1 MKISIAQTK
10 YRILDFDKCI
20 TDFKINYNEA
30 LRRGS
35 DVLVF
40 PSMFLGKTKHSE
52 LLERSK
58 YSQNI
63 CKFIEFTK
71 EQVND
76 SILIVFGHSVYKDGK
91 FLDIVSVI
99 TNHKVILT
107 VSQCNLPEFFSY
119 KGNVFAVLNFED
131 ALLFKELS
139 PKFGE
144 NLKKAQYLII
154 PSKSYFTKEKNNLR
168 LKFFER
174 VAVENNLD
182 VVYSNFYG
190 SEDSAVYD
198 GFSFFINSFGKIKQA
213 KGFEFDFISNDAFQ
227 DLKFDTCNEIFE
239 KIILAISLVLR
250 EYVCFS
256 GFSKVHLG
264 LSGGID
270 SALVACLAC
279 FALGAEN
286 VVGISMPS
294 KFSSADS
301 ISDAKELSRKLGF
314 KLIEMPIKDL
324 FEVSS
329 RFFEGHFDV
338 KGVTGENLQARL
350 RGLLLMSYSNSQ
362 NSLLLNTGN
371 KSEIAVGYC
380 TLYGDT
386 CGGLAL
392 IGDLFKTEVYDLSK
406 YINSKFDQCIIPVN
420 ILLKEPSAELRFN
433 QKDSDYLP
441 KYEVLDVIL
450 NRYLID
456 NESVDSVYLNF
467 EKDIVDKVLN
477 LYFKN
482 EYKRR
487 QGAPIVKVSKKTF
500 GFELSIPILNNMV
513 WNDGYGLVFKCS
525 FFFKILLIMF
535 LREKLKI

>member
-1 MKISIAQTK
+1 MKISIAQAK
-10 YRILDFDKCI
+10 YRALDFNKCI
-20 TDFKINYNEA
+20 ADFKANYDEA
-30 LRRGS
+30 LLRGS

-40 PSMFLGKTKHSE
+40 PSMFLGKTNYGDLFVH
-52 LLERSK
+52 SK

-63 CKFIEFTK
+63 CKFIEFMK

-76 SILIVFGHSVYKDGK
+76 NTLIVFGHSVYKGGK
-91 FLDIVSVI
+91 FVDIVSVI
-99 TNHKVILT
+99 SNHKVILT
-107 VSQCNLPEFFSY
+107 ASQGNSPGFFSY
-119 KGNVFAVLNFED
+119 KDNLFAVLNFED
-131 ALLFKELS
+131 ELLFEELI

-144 NLKKAQYLII
+144 DLKKAKYLII
-154 PSKSYFTKEKNNLR
+154 PAKSYFCKEKNNLR

-174 VAVENNLD
+174 VAIENNLD
-182 VVYSNFYG
+182 IVYSNFYG
-190 SEDSAVYD
+190 VEDSAVYD
-198 GFSFFINSFGKIKQA
+198 GRSFFINSFGKIKQA
-213 KGFEFDFISNDAFQ
+213 KGFEFDFISNDTFQ
-227 DLKFDTCNEIFE
+227 NLKFDTCNELFE

-250 EYVCFS
+250 EYISFS

-264 LSGGID
+264 VSGGID

-294 KFSSADS
+294 KFSSANS

-329 RFFEGHFDV
+329 RFFEGYFDV

-392 IGDLFKTEVYDLSK
+392 IGDLFKTEVYDFAK
-406 YINSKFDQCIIPVN
+406 YINAKFDQCIIPVN
-420 ILLKEPSAELRFN
+420 IILKEPSAELRFD
-433 QKDSDYLP
+433 QKDSDSLP

-456 NESVDSVYLNF
+456 NESVDSIYLNF

-500 GFELSIPILNNMV
+500 GFELSMPILNNM
-513 WNDGYGLVFKCS
+513 
-525 FFFKILLIMF
+525 I
-535 LREKLKI
+535 

>member
-10 YRILDFDKCI
+10 YRFLDFDKCI
-20 TDFKINYNEA
+20 ADFKINYDEA
-30 LRRGS
+30 LLRGS
-35 DVLVF
+35 EVLVF
-40 PSMFLGKTKHSE
+40 PSMFLSKIKYSD
-52 LLERSK
+52 LFERSK

-63 CKFIEFTK
+63 CKFIEFMR

-76 SILIVFGHSVYKDGK
+76 STLIVFGHSVYKGGK
-91 FLDIVSVI
+91 FVDVVSVI
-99 TNHKVILT
+99 SNHKVILS
-107 VSQCNLPEFFSY
+107 VSQCNLPGFFSY
-119 KGNVFAVLNFED
+119 KNKVFAVLNFED
-131 ALLFKELS
+131 ALLFKGLNS
-139 PKFGE
+139 KFGE
-144 NLKKAQYLII
+144 DLKQAQYLII
-154 PSKSYFTKEKNNLR
+154 PSKSYFTKDKNNLR

-190 SEDSAVYD
+190 AEDSAVYD
-198 GFSFFINSFGKIKQA
+198 GCSFFINNFGKVKQA

-227 DLKFDTCNEIFE
+227 DLKFDTCNELFE
-239 KIILAISLVLR
+239 RIILAISFVLR
-250 EYVCFS
+250 EYIYFS

-294 KFSSADS
+294 KFSASDS
-301 ISDAKELSRKLGF
+301 ISDARELSKKLGF

-324 FEVSS
+324 FDVSS
-329 RFFEGHFDV
+329 RFFEEYFDV
-338 KGVTGENLQARL
+338 EGITGENLQARL
-350 RGLLLMSYSNSQ
+350 RGLILMSYSNSQ

-392 IGDLFKTEVYDLSK
+392 IGDLFKTEVYDLAK
-406 YINSKFDQCIIPVN
+406 YINKKFDQYIIPVN
-420 ILLKEPSAELRFN
+420 IILKEPSAELRFN

-450 NRYLID
+450 NRYLLG
-456 NESVDSVYLNF
+456 NESVDSIYLHF
-467 EKDIVDKVLN
+467 EKGTVDKVLN
-477 LYFKN
+477 LYFKS

-487 QGAPIVKVSKKTF
+487 QGVPIVKVSKKTF

-513 WNDGYGLVFKCS
+513 
-525 FFFKILLIMF
+525 
-535 LREKLKI
+535 

>member
-10 YRILDFDKCI
+10 YRVLDLDKCI
-20 TDFKINYNEA
+20 ADFKINYGEA
-30 LRRGS
+30 LLKGS

-40 PSMFLGKTKHSE
+40 PSMFLGNIKYVE
-52 LLERSK
+52 LFERSK
-58 YSQNI
+58 YYQNI
-63 CKFIEFTK
+63 CKFIEFMK

-76 SILIVFGHSVYKDGK
+76 RTLIVFGHSAYKGGK
-91 FLDIVSVI
+91 FVDIISVI
-99 TNHKVILT
+99 SNHKVILT
-107 VSQCNLPEFFSY
+107 VSQYNLPEFFNY
-119 KGNVFAVLNFED
+119 KDNVFAVLNFED
-131 ALLFKELS
+131 SLLFEELN
-139 PKFGE
+139 PQFGE
-144 NLKKAQYLII
+144 NLKKAQYLIV
-154 PSKSYFTKEKNNLR
+154 PSKSYFTREKNNLR

-174 VAVENNLD
+174 IAVENNLD
-182 VVYSNFYG
+182 VVYSNYYG
-190 SEDSAVYD
+190 TEDSAVYD
-198 GFSFFINSFGKIKQA
+198 GCSFFINSFGKLKQA

-227 DLKFDTCNEIFE
+227 DLKFDTCNELFE

-250 EYVCFS
+250 EYIYFS

-264 LSGGID
+264 VSGGID

-294 KFSSADS
+294 KFSSVDS

-329 RFFEGHFDV
+329 RFFEGYFDV

-392 IGDLFKTEVYDLSK
+392 IGDLFKREVYDLAK
-406 YINSKFDQCIIPVN
+406 YINAKFDECIIPVN
-420 ILLKEPSAELRFN
+420 IILKEPSAELRFD

-441 KYEVLDVIL
+441 VYEVLDDIL
-450 NRYLID
+450 NRYLIS
-456 NESVDSVYLNF
+456 NESVDSIYLNF
-467 EKDIVDKVLN
+467 EKGIVDKVLN

-487 QGAPIVKVSKKTF
+487 QGVPIVKVSKKTF

-513 WNDGYGLVFKCS
+513 
-525 FFFKILLIMF
+525 
-535 LREKLKI
+535 

>member
-10 YRILDFDKCI
+10 YRALDFDKCI
-20 TDFKINYNEA
+20 VDFKNNYDEA
-30 LRRGS
+30 LLRGS

-40 PSMFLGKTKHSE
+40 PSMLLADTKYSD
-52 LLERSK
+52 LFGPSK

-63 CKFIEFTK
+63 CKCIEFMK

-76 SILIVFGHSVYKDGK
+76 STLIVFGHSVYKDGK
-91 FLDIVSVI
+91 FIDIVSVI
-99 TNHKVILT
+99 SNHKVILT
-107 VSQCNLPEFFSY
+107 VSQSNLPGFFSY
-119 KGNVFAVLNFED
+119 KDNVFAVLNFED
-131 ALLFKELS
+131 ALLFKELI
-139 PKFGE
+139 PKFSE

-174 VAVENNLD
+174 VAIENNLD

-198 GFSFFINSFGKIKQA
+198 GCSFFINSFGKIKQA

-227 DLKFDTCNEIFE
+227 DLKFDTCNELFE

-250 EYVCFS
+250 EYVSFS

-301 ISDAKELSRKLGF
+301 IFDAKELSSKLGF

-324 FEVSS
+324 FEVSG
-329 RFFEGHFDV
+329 RFFEGYFNV
-338 KGVTGENLQARL
+338 KGVTSENLQARL

-392 IGDLFKTEVYDLSK
+392 IGDLFKTEVYDLAK
-406 YINSKFDQCIIPVN
+406 HINAKFGQCIIPIN
-420 ILLKEPSAELRFN
+420 IILKEPSAELRFD

-441 KYEVLDVIL
+441 KYEVLDDIL
-450 NRYLID
+450 NRYLVD
-456 NESVDSVYLNF
+456 NESVDSIYLHF
-467 EKDIVDKVLN
+467 EKGIVDKVLN

-500 GFELSIPILNNMV
+500 GFDLSAPILNNM
-513 WNDGYGLVFKCS
+513 
-525 FFFKILLIMF
+525 I
-535 LREKLKI
+535 

>member
-10 YRILDFDKCI
+10 YRVLDFDKCVD
-20 TDFKINYNEA
+20 DFKINYNEA
-30 LRRGS
+30 LLRGS

-40 PSMFLGKTKHSE
+40 PFMFLGYTRCGE
-52 LLERSK
+52 LFGYSK

-63 CKFIEFTK
+63 CKCIDFMRER
-71 EQVND
+71 VND
-76 SILIVFGHSVYKDGK
+76 STLIVFGYSVYKDGK
-91 FLDIVSVI
+91 FVDIISVI
-99 TNHKVILT
+99 SNHEVILT
-107 VSQCNLPEFFSY
+107 VTQCNSPEFFTY
-119 KGNVFAVLNFED
+119 KDNVFAVLNFED
-131 ALLFKELS
+131 DLLFKESS

-144 NLKKAQYLII
+144 NLKKARYLII

-168 LKFFER
+168 LKLFER
-174 VAVENNLD
+174 VAIENELD
-182 VVYSNFYG
+182 VIYSNFYG
-190 SEDSAVYD
+190 VEDSAVYD
-198 GFSFFINSFGKIKQA
+198 GHSFFINSSGKLKQA

-227 DLKFDTCNEIFE
+227 DLKFDTCNELFE

-250 EYVCFS
+250 EYVGFL

-264 LSGGID
+264 VSGGID

-294 KFSSADS
+294 KFSSEGS

-329 RFFEGHFDV
+329 RSFENHFDV

-392 IGDLFKTEVYDLSK
+392 IGDLFKTEVYDLAK
-406 YINSKFDQCIIPVN
+406 YINAKFDQCIIPVN
-420 ILLKEPSAELRFN
+420 IILKEPSAELRFD
-433 QKDSDYLP
+433 QKDSDSLP
-441 KYEVLDVIL
+441 KYEVLDIIL

-456 NESVDSVYLNF
+456 NESIDSIYLHF
-467 EKDIVDKVLN
+467 EKGIVDKVLN

-513 WNDGYGLVFKCS
+513 NMV
-525 FFFKILLIMF
+525 
-535 LREKLKI
+535 

>member
-10 YRILDFDKCI
+10 YRFLDFDECI
-20 TDFKINYNEA
+20 SDFKINYEKA
-30 LRRGS
+30 LQRGS

-40 PSMFLGKTKHSE
+40 PSMFLSKAKHGG
-52 LLERSK
+52 LFVRSK

-63 CKFIEFTK
+63 CKCIEFMR
-71 EQVND
+71 EQVNG
-76 SILIVFGHSVYKDGK
+76 STLIVFGYSVYKGGGK
-91 FLDIVSVI
+91 FVDVVSVI
-99 TNHKVILT
+99 SNHKVILT
-107 VSQCNLPEFFSY
+107 VLQCNLPSFFTY
-119 KGNVFAVLNFED
+119 KDTVFAVLNFED
-131 ALLFKELS
+131 ALLFEDLS
-139 PKFGE
+139 PEFGE
-144 NLKKAQYLII
+144 NLKQAQYLII
-154 PSKSYFTKEKNNLR
+154 PSKSYFTKKKNNLR
-168 LKFFER
+168 LKFFEK
-174 VAVENNLD
+174 VAVENNLE

-190 SEDSAVYD
+190 AEDSAVYD
-198 GFSFFINSFGKIKQA
+198 GCSFFINSFGKIKKA

-227 DLKFDTCNEIFE
+227 DLKFDACNELFE
-239 KIILAISLVLR
+239 KIILAISLVLK
-250 EYVCFS
+250 EYIYCS
-256 GFSKVHLG
+256 GFSKVHFG

-279 FALGAEN
+279 FALGSEN
-286 VVGISMPS
+286 VTGISMPS
-294 KFSSADS
+294 KFSSTDS

-324 FEVSS
+324 FEVGS
-329 RFFEGHFDV
+329 RFLEGYFDV

-392 IGDLFKTEVYDLSK
+392 IGDLFKTEVYDLAN
-406 YINSKFDQCIIPVN
+406 YINAKFDQCIPTN
-420 ILLKEPSAELRFN
+420 IILKEPSAELRAD

-441 KYEVLDVIL
+441 KYEVLDFIL
-450 NRYLID
+450 NKYLID
-456 NESVDSVYLNF
+456 NESLDSIYLNF
-467 EKDIVDKVLN
+467 EKGVVDKVLN

-487 QGAPIVKVSKKTF
+487 QGAPIVKISKKTF

-513 WNDGYGLVFKCS
+513 
-525 FFFKILLIMF
+525 
-535 LREKLKI
+535 

>member
-10 YRILDFDKCI
+10 YRVLDFDKCI
-20 TDFKINYNEA
+20 VDFKINYDEA
-30 LRRGS
+30 LLKGT

-40 PSMFLGKTKHSE
+40 PSMFLGNTKHAE
-52 LLERSK
+52 LFESFK

-63 CKFIEFTK
+63 CKFIEFIK
-71 EQVND
+71 KQVDD
-76 SILIVFGHSVYKDGK
+76 STLVVFGHSVYESGK
-91 FLDIVSVI
+91 FVDIISVI
-99 TNHKVILT
+99 SNHEVILT
-107 VSQCNLPEFFSY
+107 VSKYNLPEFFIY
-119 KGNVFAVLNFED
+119 KNNVFAVLNFED
-131 ALLFKELS
+131 DLLFGELS
-139 PKFGE
+139 PQFGE
-144 NLKKAQYLII
+144 NLKKVRYLIV
-154 PSKSYFTKEKNNLR
+154 PSKSYFTREKNNLR
-168 LKFFER
+168 LKFFEKI
-174 VAVENNLD
+174 AVENNLD

-190 SEDSAVYD
+190 VEDSAVYD
-198 GFSFFINSFGKIKQA
+198 GCSFFINSFGKIKQA
-213 KGFEFDFISNDAFQ
+213 KGFEFDFISNDSFQ
-227 DLKFDTCNEIFE
+227 DLKFDTCNGLFE

-250 EYVCFS
+250 EYIYFS

-270 SALVACLAC
+270 SALAACLAC

-294 KFSSADS
+294 KFSSVDS
-301 ISDAKELSRKLGF
+301 ISDAKELSKKLGF
-314 KLIEMPIKDL
+314 KLVEMPIKDL

-329 RFFEGHFDV
+329 KFFEGYFDV

-392 IGDLFKTEVYDLSK
+392 IGDLFKTEVYNLAK
-406 YINSKFDQCIIPVN
+406 YINAKFGECIIPLNV
-420 ILLKEPSAELRFN
+420 ILKEPSAELKFD

-441 KYEVLDVIL
+441 KYEVLDDIL

-456 NESVDSVYLNF
+456 NESVDSIYLHF
-467 EKDIVDKVLN
+467 EKGTVDKVLN

-500 GFELSIPILNNMV
+500 GFELSIPILNNRV
-513 WNDGYGLVFKCS
+513 
-525 FFFKILLIMF
+525 
-535 LREKLKI
+535 

>member
-10 YRILDFDKCI
+10 YRVLDFNKCI
-20 TDFKINYNEA
+20 ADFKINYEEA
-30 LRRGS
+30 LLRGS
-35 DVLVF
+35 EVLVF
-40 PSMFLGKTKHSE
+40 PSIFLDKTKHSE
-52 LLERSK
+52 FFERSQ

-63 CKFIEFTK
+63 CKCIEFIK
-71 EQVND
+71 EQVD
-76 SILIVFGHSVYKDGK
+76 DRILVVFGYSVYKGGK
-91 FLDIVSVI
+91 FVDVVSAI
-99 TNHKVILT
+99 SNHKVILT
-107 VSQCNLPEFFSY
+107 VSKCNLPGFFSY
-119 KGNVFAVLNFED
+119 KDNVFAVLNFED
-131 ALLFKELS
+131 ASLFNELS
-139 PKFGE
+139 PKFDE
-144 NLKKAQYLII
+144 PLKKAQYLIV

-182 VVYSNFYG
+182 VVYSNSYG
-190 SEDSAVYD
+190 AEDSAVYD
-198 GFSFFINSFGKIKQA
+198 GCSFFINSFGKIKQA

-227 DLKFDTCNEIFE
+227 DLKFDTCNDFFE
-239 KIILAISLVLR
+239 KIILAISFVLR

-264 LSGGID
+264 ISGGID

-294 KFSSADS
+294 KFSSKGS

-324 FEVSS
+324 FEASS
-329 RFFEGHFDV
+329 RFLEGNFDV

-392 IGDLFKTEVYDLSK
+392 IGDLFKTEVYDLVK
-406 YINSKFDQCIIPVN
+406 YINAKFDECIIPVN
-420 ILLKEPSAELRFN
+420 IILKEPSAELRFD

-456 NESVDSVYLNF
+456 NESVDSIYLHF
-467 EKDIVDKVLN
+467 EKGVVDKVLT
-477 LYFKN
+477 LYLKN

-513 WNDGYGLVFKCS
+513 
-525 FFFKILLIMF
+525 
-535 LREKLKI
+535 

>member
-10 YRILDFDKCI
+10 YRGLDFDKCLE
-20 TDFKINYNEA
+20 DFKINYNEA
-30 LRRGS
+30 LLRGS

-40 PSMFLGKTKHSE
+40 PSMFLDHTKYSE
-52 LLERSK
+52 LFGHSK

-63 CKFIEFTK
+63 CKCIEFIR
-71 EQVND
+71 EQVD
-76 SILIVFGHSVYKDGK
+76 DRTLIIFGHSVYKDGK
-91 FLDIVSVI
+91 FVDIISVI
-99 TNHKVILT
+99 SDHKVILT
-107 VSQCNLPEFFSY
+107 VSQCNSPRFFTY
-119 KGNVFAVLNFED
+119 KENVFAVLNFED
-131 ALLFKELS
+131 ALLFKELI

-182 VVYSNFYG
+182 IVYSNFYG
-190 SEDSAVYD
+190 AEDSAVYD
-198 GFSFFINSFGKIKQA
+198 GCSFFINSFGKLKQA
-213 KGFEFDFISNDAFQ
+213 KGFEFDFISNDSFQ
-227 DLKFDTCNEIFE
+227 DLKFDTCNELFE

-250 EYVCFS
+250 EYVCFL

-294 KFSSADS
+294 KFSSEGS

-324 FEVSS
+324 FEASS
-329 RFFEGHFDV
+329 RSFESHFDV

-392 IGDLFKTEVYDLSK
+392 IGDLFKTEVYDLVK
-406 YINSKFDQCIIPVN
+406 YINAKFDQCIIPIN
-420 ILLKEPSAELRFN
+420 IILKEPSAELRFD

-441 KYEVLDVIL
+441 KYEVLDIIL

-456 NESVDSVYLNF
+456 NESVDSIYLYF
-467 EKDIVDKVLN
+467 EKSIVDKVLN

-513 WNDGYGLVFKCS
+513 
-525 FFFKILLIMF
+525 
-535 LREKLKI
+535 

>member
-10 YRILDFDKCI
+10 YRVLDFNQCI
-20 TDFKINYNEA
+20 DDFKINYEEA
-30 LRRGS
+30 LLRGS
-35 DVLVF
+35 EVLVF
-40 PSMFLGKTKHSE
+40 PSMFLDKIKHSE
-52 LLERSK
+52 LFERSQ

-63 CKFIEFTK
+63 CKCIEFIR
-71 EQVND
+71 EQVD
-76 SILIVFGHSVYKDGK
+76 DRILVVFGHSVYKGGK
-91 FLDIVSVI
+91 FVDIISVI
-99 TNHKVILT
+99 SNHKVILT
-107 VSQCNLPEFFSY
+107 VSQCNLPGFFSY
-119 KGNVFAVLNFED
+119 KDNVFAVLNFED
-131 ALLFKELS
+131 ALLFNELS

-144 NLKKAQYLII
+144 NLKKAHYLIV

-190 SEDSAVYD
+190 AEDSAVYD
-198 GFSFFINSFGKIKQA
+198 GCSFFINSFGKIKQA

-227 DLKFDTCNEIFE
+227 DLKFDTYNDFFE

-250 EYVCFS
+250 EYVRFS

-264 LSGGID
+264 VSGGID

-279 FALGAEN
+279 FALGADN

-294 KFSSADS
+294 KFSSTGS
-301 ISDAKELSRKLGF
+301 ISDAKELARKLGF

-329 RFFEGHFDV
+329 KFLEGHFDV
-338 KGVTGENLQARL
+338 RGGVTVENLQARL

-392 IGDLFKTEVYDLSK
+392 IGDLFKTEVYDLVK
-406 YINSKFDQCIIPVN
+406 YINAKFDQCIIPVN
-420 ILLKEPSAELRFN
+420 IILKEPSAELRFD

-441 KYEVLDVIL
+441 KYEFLDVIL

-456 NESVDSVYLNF
+456 NESVDSIYLHF
-467 EKDIVDKVLN
+467 EKGVVDKVLT

-513 WNDGYGLVFKCS
+513 
-525 FFFKILLIMF
+525 
-535 LREKLKI
+535 

>member
-1 MKISIAQTK
+1 MKIGIAQTK
-10 YRILDFDKCI
+10 HRVFDFDKCI
-20 TDFKINYNEA
+20 ADFKMNYDEA
-30 LRRGS
+30 LLRES

-40 PSMFLGKTKHSE
+40 PSMFLSKTKYRE
-52 LLERSK
+52 MFERSK

-63 CKFIEFTK
+63 CKFIEFIK
-71 EQVND
+71 EQVDD
-76 SILIVFGHSVYKDGK
+76 SVLVVFGYSAYKHGK
-91 FLDIVSVI
+91 FVDIVSVVN
-99 TNHKVILT
+99 NHKVVIT
-107 VSQCNLPEFFSY
+107 VSEFNSPKFFSY
-119 KGNVFAVLNFED
+119 KNNVFAILNFED
-131 ALLFKELS
+131 SLLFEES
-139 PKFGE
+139 SFKFDE
-144 NLKKAQYLII
+144 DLKNTQYLII

-190 SEDSAVYD
+190 AEDSAVYD

-213 KGFEFDFISNDAFQ
+213 KGFEFDFISNDTFQ
-227 DLKFDTCNEIFE
+227 DLKFDTCSQVFE
-239 KIILAISLVLR
+239 KIILAISFVLR
-250 EYVCFS
+250 EYLCFS

-294 KFSSADS
+294 KFSSVDS

-314 KLIEMPIKDL
+314 KLIEMPITDL
-324 FEVSS
+324 FEISS

-338 KGVTGENLQARL
+338 KGVTEENLQARL
-350 RGLLLMSYSNSQ
+350 RGVLLMSYSNSQ

-386 CGGLAL
+386 CGGISL
-392 IGDLFKTEVYDLSK
+392 IGDLLKTEVYDIAK
-406 YINSKFDQCIIPVN
+406 YINEKFNQYIIPVN
-420 ILLKEPSAELRFN
+420 IILKEPSAELRFN
-433 QKDSDYLP
+433 QKDSDHLP
-441 KYEVLDVIL
+441 KYEVLDAIL
-450 NRYLID
+450 KRYLLD
-456 NESVDSVYLNF
+456 SEPVDSIYLYFGKNM
-467 EKDIVDKVLN
+467 VDKVLN
-477 LYFKN
+477 LYFRS

-487 QGAPIVKVSKKTF
+487 QGASIVKISKKTF
-500 GFELSIPILNNMV
+500 GFELSIPILNSMV
-513 WNDGYGLVFKCS
+513 
-525 FFFKILLIMF
+525 
-535 LREKLKI
+535 

>member
-10 YRILDFDKCI
+10 YRVLDFNKCI
-20 TDFKINYNEA
+20 ADFKINYEEA
-30 LRRGS
+30 LLRGS
-35 DVLVF
+35 EVLVF
-40 PSMFLGKTKHSE
+40 PSIFLDKTKHSE
-52 LLERSK
+52 FFERSK

-63 CKFIEFTK
+63 CKCIEFIR
-71 EQVND
+71 EQVD
-76 SILIVFGHSVYKDGK
+76 DRILVVFGYSVYKGGK
-91 FLDIVSVI
+91 FVDVVSAI
-99 TNHKVILT
+99 SNHKVILT
-107 VSQCNLPEFFSY
+107 VSQCNLPGFFSY
-119 KGNVFAVLNFED
+119 KDNVFAVLNFED
-131 ALLFKELS
+131 ASLFNELS

-144 NLKKAQYLII
+144 NLKKAQYLIV

-190 SEDSAVYD
+190 AEDSAVYD
-198 GFSFFINSFGKIKQA
+198 GCSFFINSFGKIKQA

-227 DLKFDTCNEIFE
+227 DLKFDTCNDFFE

-264 LSGGID
+264 ISGGID

-294 KFSSADS
+294 KFSSKGS

-329 RFFEGHFDV
+329 RFLEGHFDV

-392 IGDLFKTEVYDLSK
+392 IGDLFKTEVYDLVK
-406 YINSKFDQCIIPVN
+406 YINAKFDEYIIPVN
-420 ILLKEPSAELRFN
+420 IILKEPSAELRFD

-456 NESVDSVYLNF
+456 NESVDSIYLHF
-467 EKDIVDKVLN
+467 EKGVVDKVLT

-500 GFELSIPILNNMV
+500 GFELSIPIFNNMV
-513 WNDGYGLVFKCS
+513 
-525 FFFKILLIMF
+525 
-535 LREKLKI
+535 

>member
-1 MKISIAQTK
+1 MKISIAQAK
-10 YRILDFDKCI
+10 YRALDFDKCI
-20 TDFKINYNEA
+20 ADFKINYHEA
-30 LRRGS
+30 LLRGS

-40 PSMFLGKTKHSE
+40 PSMFLGNTKYGE
-52 LLERSK
+52 FFGLSK

-63 CKFIEFTK
+63 CKFIEFMK

-76 SILIVFGHSVYKDGK
+76 NTLIVFGHSVYEGGK
-91 FLDIVSVI
+91 FVDVISVI
-99 TNHKVILT
+99 SNHKAILT
-107 VSQCNLPEFFSY
+107 VSQCNLPGFFRY
-119 KGNVFAVLNFED
+119 KDNLFAVLNFED
-131 ALLFKELS
+131 ALLFKELI

-144 NLKKAQYLII
+144 DLKKAQYLII

-168 LKFFER
+168 LKFFQR
-174 VAVENNLD
+174 VAIENNLD
-182 VVYSNFYG
+182 VIYSNFYG
-190 SEDSAVYD
+190 VEDSAVYD
-198 GFSFFINSFGKIKQA
+198 GCSFFINSFGKVKQA
-213 KGFEFDFISNDAFQ
+213 KGFEFDFISNDTFQ
-227 DLKFDTCNEIFE
+227 DLKFDTCNELFE

-250 EYVCFS
+250 KYVSFS

-264 LSGGID
+264 VSGGVD
-270 SALVACLAC
+270 SALIAYLAC

-294 KFSSADS
+294 KFSSAGS

-324 FEVSS
+324 FQVSS
-329 RFFEGHFDV
+329 RFFERYFDI

-392 IGDLFKTEVYDLSK
+392 IGDLFKTEVYDLVN
-406 YINSKFDQCIIPVN
+406 YINAKFDQCIIPVN
-420 ILLKEPSAELRFN
+420 IILKEPSAELRFD

-450 NRYLID
+450 NRYLIG
-456 NESVDSVYLNF
+456 NESVDSIYLNF
-467 EKDIVDKVLN
+467 EKGIVDKVLN

-487 QGAPIVKVSKKTF
+487 QGAPIVKVSEKTF
-500 GFELSIPILNNMV
+500 GFELSMPILNN
-513 WNDGYGLVFKCS
+513 
-525 FFFKILLIMF
+525 II
-535 LREKLKI
+535 

>member
-10 YRILDFDKCI
+10 YRALDFDKCI
-20 TDFKINYNEA
+20 VDFKINYDKA
-30 LRRGS
+30 LLGGA

-40 PSMFLGKTKHSE
+40 PSIFLGNAKYVK
-52 LLERSK
+52 LFGLSK

-63 CKFIEFTK
+63 CKLIEFMK

-76 SILIVFGHSVYKDGK
+76 NTSIVFGHSVYKDDK
-91 FLDIVSVI
+91 FVDVISVI
-99 TNHKVILT
+99 SNHKVVLT
-107 VSQCNLPEFFSY
+107 VSQCNLPGFFTY
-119 KGNVFAVLNFED
+119 KDNLFAVLNFED
-131 ALLFKELS
+131 ALLFNELI

-144 NLKKAQYLII
+144 DLKKAQYLII

-168 LKFFER
+168 LKFFKR
-174 VAVENNLD
+174 VAIENNLN

-190 SEDSAVYD
+190 AEDSAVYD
-198 GFSFFINSFGKIKQA
+198 GYSFFINSFGKIKQA
-213 KGFEFDFISNDAFQ
+213 KGFEFDFISNDTFQ
-227 DLKFDTCNEIFE
+227 NLKFDTQNDFFE
-239 KIILAISLVLR
+239 KIIVAISLVLR
-250 EYVCFS
+250 EYVSFS

-264 LSGGID
+264 VSGGID

-301 ISDAKELSRKLGF
+301 ISDAKELSIKLGF

-329 RFFEGHFDV
+329 RFFEGYFDI

-350 RGLLLMSYSNSQ
+350 RGLLSMSYSNSQ

-392 IGDLFKTEVYDLSK
+392 IGDLFKTEVYDLAK
-406 YINSKFDQCIIPVN
+406 YINAKFDQSIIPIN
-420 ILLKEPSAELRFN
+420 IILKEPSAELRFD

-441 KYEVLDVIL
+441 KYEVLDAIL
-450 NRYLID
+450 NRYLIG
-456 NESVDSVYLNF
+456 NESIDSICLNF
-467 EKDIVDKVLN
+467 EKDMVDKVLN

-500 GFELSIPILNNMV
+500 GFELSIPILNNR
-513 WNDGYGLVFKCS
+513 
-525 FFFKILLIMF
+525 I
-535 LREKLKI
+535 

>member
-10 YRILDFDKCI
+10 YRVLDFDKCI
-20 TDFKINYNEA
+20 ADFKINYEEA
-30 LRRGS
+30 LLRGS

-40 PSMFLGKTKHSE
+40 PSMFLGNTKYGE
-52 LLERSK
+52 FFGRFEYSK
-58 YSQNI
+58 NI
-63 CKFIEFTK
+63 CKFIEFIK

-76 SILIVFGHSVYKDGK
+76 STLVVFGHSVYKGGK
-91 FLDIVSVI
+91 FVDIAFVI
-99 TNHKVILT
+99 SNHKVILT
-107 VSQCNLPEFFSY
+107 VSQHDLPEFFSY
-119 KGNVFAVLNFED
+119 KNCVFAVLNFDD
-131 ALLFKELS
+131 ALLFEDPS

-144 NLKKAQYLII
+144 NLKNAHYLII
-154 PSKSYFTKEKNNLR
+154 PSKSCFTKEKNNLR

-190 SEDSAVYD
+190 AEDSAVYD
-198 GFSFFINSFGKIKQA
+198 GGSFFINSLGKIKQA
-213 KGFEFDFISNDAFQ
+213 KGFEFDFISNDVFQ
-227 DLKFDTCNEIFE
+227 DLKFDAYNELFE

-250 EYVCFS
+250 EYVSFS

-264 LSGGID
+264 VSGGID
-270 SALVACLAC
+270 SALVVCLAC

-294 KFSSADS
+294 QFSSADS
-301 ISDAKELSRKLGF
+301 ISDAEELSRKLSF

-324 FEVSS
+324 FEGSS
-329 RFFEGHFDV
+329 RFFADYFDV

-392 IGDLFKTEVYDLSK
+392 IGDLFKTEVYELAK
-406 YINSKFDQCIIPVN
+406 YINAKFDQCIIPVN
-420 ILLKEPSAELRFN
+420 IILKEPSAELRFD

-441 KYEVLDVIL
+441 KYEVLDAIL
-450 NRYLID
+450 NRYLIG
-456 NESVDSVYLNF
+456 NESVDSIYLDFGKNV
-467 EKDIVDKVLN
+467 VDKVLN

-487 QGAPIVKVSKKTF
+487 QGVPVVKVSKKTF
-500 GFELSIPILNNMV
+500 GFELSIPILN
-513 WNDGYGLVFKCS
+513 S
-525 FFFKILLIMF
+525 IA
-535 LREKLKI
+535 